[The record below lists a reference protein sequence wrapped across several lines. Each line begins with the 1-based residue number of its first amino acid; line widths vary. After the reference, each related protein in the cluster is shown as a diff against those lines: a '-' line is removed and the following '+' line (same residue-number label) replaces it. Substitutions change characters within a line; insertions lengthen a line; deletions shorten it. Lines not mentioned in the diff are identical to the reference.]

1 MLMDKRLDECLNPN
15 FEYRLPV
22 KEGGQFDLTTDKEKK
37 FKEAVDMNKKGMGQ
51 FIQAFLAINQ
61 LNKVNLQKQADKQF
75 LSGKGWK

>member
-1 MLMDKRLDECLNPN
+1 
-15 FEYRLPV
+15 
-22 KEGGQFDLTTDKEKK
+22 
-37 FKEAVDMNKKGMGQ
+37 MNKKGMGQ